1 MPPTHSLMVPRTIIN
16 ALSFECI
23 IYMNYTIKKTS
34 LLKPNQPSRR
44 WSLPPCLTSCS
55 PPVGGSVPSQCVILE
70 GSLSW
75 LSCVCF
81 SKGLCVQWS
90 LVTGPP
96 GGTPFLNI
104 LARKRLVW
112 ESCTE
117 PLRWKN
123 VISVSTFE
131 TMSSFLINN
140 NRNVIAVTQQP
151 DNVCKYCWITGRA

>member
-16 ALSFECI
+16 ALLFECI
-23 IYMNYTIKKTS
+23 IYMNYTIKKKQPPEAKSAIQKIESSTMPHF
-34 LLKPNQPSRR
+34 LLSSSGWQCSQPVCDIGRQPIMAV
-44 WSLPPCLTSCS
+44 LCAFLKAY
-55 PPVGGSVPSQCVILE
+55 V
-70 GSLSW
+70 LSDPWW
-75 LSCVCF
+75 LA
-81 SKGLCVQWS
+81 L
-90 LVTGPP
+90 LVEHL
-96 GGTPFLNI
+96 LNI

-117 PLRWKN
+117 PLRWKS

-140 NRNVIAVTQQP
+140 NRNVIEVTQQP